1 MKTYI
6 KLIPILLFV
15 LLLSCTEDTV
25 EPVINLLLGLSPS
38 TQTTSVGQSAVYTV
52 SIEDAKNLF
61 AISVEIVFDNSLIS
75 IPDVDPVIIGDFWD
89 GNANL
94 QGWFFEEPGILSVAI
109 GLEGTGGITGDGALF
124 TFELNA
130 DAIGTS
136 DIVFQ
141 NLSLIDQNGNL
152 IEGFND
158 IVFENGELII
168 Q

>member
-1 MKTYI
+1 M
-6 KLIPILLFV
+6 
-15 LLLSCTEDTV
+15 SCTEDTV
-25 EPVINLLLGLSPS
+25 APVIDLLLGMFPG
-38 TQTTSVGQSAVYTV
+38 TQTISVGQSAEYSV
-52 SIEDAKNLF
+52 SIEDAKSLF
-61 AISVEIVFDNSLIS
+61 AISVEITFNGALIS
-75 IPDVDPVIIGDFWD
+75 IPDEPVIIGDFWD

-94 QGWFFEEPGILSVAI
+94 QGWFFEEPGIISIAI
-109 GLEGTGGITGDGALF
+109 GLEGTGSISGDGTLF

-136 DIVFQ
+136 DIEFQ

-152 IEGFND
+152 IQGFDD